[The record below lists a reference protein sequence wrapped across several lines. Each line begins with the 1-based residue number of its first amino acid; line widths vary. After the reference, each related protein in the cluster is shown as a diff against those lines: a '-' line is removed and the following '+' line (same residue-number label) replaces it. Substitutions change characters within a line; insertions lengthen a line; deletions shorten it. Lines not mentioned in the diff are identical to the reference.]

1 MLDFIKKNIFI
12 GLIFIISLSV
22 GFLTFLTFIDKS
34 FIELN
39 ESNLQFLLI
48 VNIVLLL
55 IFFIIIFNEIKNS
68 LKVDVNVGQANSSTK
83 YIGFFISFTLVPS
96 ILISVFSLFLFS
108 FALEK
113 YFDKKIT
120 TAVNNSYEI
129 AKNYVEDVRNK
140 IESDIVLIGYDL
152 NKSINL
158 FYDNPAGFKN
168 ILINQKLIRGVDEIH
183 LIDSVGNLIIST
195 LNDYNSF
202 IKPSDEALEMVFA
215 EERPLKILNAYE
227 DKSAAIL
234 KLNNYIDTYL
244 YVVKFLDGRI
254 SGYLRESQ
262 AALNFYYTVEDERTG
277 IKISF
282 ILIYLVVVT
291 LLLFLSISIG
301 IRFSSRFF
309 RSINNLISA
318 SYNIGKGNLKSKV
331 PEIKSDIELETLN
344 KNFNMMI
351 DQLKNQQDKL
361 LISERHEAWE
371 SVARKLAHEIKNPL
385 TPIQLTIDSL
395 KNKYSKALNLTDKD
409 NFNDHLKTI
418 IKQINQIENLVN
430 EFSDFAR
437 MPKPIL
443 KKNNLITII
452 NENIILLNQID
463 LSIDINFEFKSDKI
477 IFICDSEQL
486 SRVFFNLIKNSIESI
501 QERYFKNPD
510 FTKKISIVII
520 NKSDYIEFIII
531 DNGTGFS
538 EKNLKN
544 ILKPYFTT
552 KSKGSGLGLSI
563 VNKIINDHEGT
574 IKFAQQKVGAKIII
588 KFPKNVDWN
597 INYRWQCRY

>member
-39 ESNLQFLLI
+39 EFNLQFLLI
-48 VNIVLLL
+48 ANIGLLL
-55 IFFIIIFNEIKNS
+55 IFFIIIFTEVKNS
-68 LKVDVNVGQANSSTK
+68 LKVDVNIGQANSSTK
-83 YIGFFISFTLVPS
+83 YIGFFISFTLIPS

-152 NKSINL
+152 NKSVNL
-158 FYDNPAGFKN
+158 FYDNPARFKN

-262 AALNFYYTVEDERTG
+262 EALNFYYTVEDERTG

-318 SYNIGKGNLKSKV
+318 SYNIGKGNLESKV

-385 TPIQLTIDSL
+385 TPIQLTIDRL
-395 KNKYSKALNLTDKD
+395 KNKYSKALNLPDKD

-452 NENIILLNQID
+452 NENIKLLNEID
-463 LSIDINFEFKSDKI
+463 LSIDINFECKSDKI
-477 IFICDSEQL
+477 TFICDSEQL

-501 QERYFKNPD
+501 QERYFKSPD